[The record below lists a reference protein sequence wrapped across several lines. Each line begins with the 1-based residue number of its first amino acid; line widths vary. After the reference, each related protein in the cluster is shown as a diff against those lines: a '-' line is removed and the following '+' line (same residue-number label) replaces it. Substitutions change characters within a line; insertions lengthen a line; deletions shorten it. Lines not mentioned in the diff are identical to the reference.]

1 MVPRIKRGS
10 TSAPVARPGR
20 RRPQPPAATA
30 TVATIPGADSG
41 EKLHKLLAQSGFGS
55 RREIEGWIEA
65 GKVSVNGE
73 PAHVGQRIRPRDR
86 VKVHGRLVSLRPVSR
101 LPRVLVYHKP
111 EGEIVSRGDPE
122 GRPSVFDRL
131 PVLKRSRWVAVGRLD
146 FNTSGLL
153 LLTTSGE
160 LANRLMHPSY
170 GMEREYAVRI
180 VGELSEAQRE
190 ALLNGVELADGV
202 AGFHSLL
209 DQGGEGTNHWYR
221 VVLGEG
227 RNREVRR
234 LFEAVGSMVSR
245 LIRVRYGPIAMSR
258 RLKRGMF
265 EELDEAATRALL
277 AAVGA
282 EDMAAALETRKPT
295 PARSSRGVK

>member
-1 MVPRIKRGS
+1 MVPRIKR
-10 TSAPVARPGR
+10 TATVKPVRPGR
-20 RRPQPPAATA
+20 RRPPPPPAAEGERSA
-30 TVATIPGADSG
+30 APEPG

-55 RREIEGWIEA
+55 RREIEGWIAA
-65 GKVSVNGE
+65 GKVSVNGK
-73 PAHVGQRIRPRDR
+73 PAHVGQRVGPRDR
-86 VKVHGRLVSLRPVSR
+86 VKLNGKLVSVRASTR
-101 LPRVLVYHKP
+101 LPRVLAYHKP

-170 GMEREYAVRI
+170 GMEREYAVRV
-180 VGELSEAQRE
+180 VGELSDAQRE
-190 ALLNGVELADGV
+190 ALLNGVELGDGV
-202 AGFHSLL
+202 GGFHSLE

-245 LIRVRYGPIAMSR
+245 LIRVRYGPVTMSR
-258 RLKRGMF
+258 RLKRGMV
-265 EELDEAATRALL
+265 EELDETATRALL

-282 EDMAAALETRKPT
+282 GDIDR
-295 PARSSRGVK
+295 PASDGRSNPLRHPRAVK